1 MAEQLQYKLDV
12 FEGPL
17 DLLLFLISKH
27 KLNINDIPIFELVE
41 QYIEYVRQIDDSDMD
56 IASEFVEM
64 AARLV
69 YIKTVSLLP
78 VHEEAEK
85 LKQDLIGELIEY
97 RDCKEVAKKLSMQ
110 DDGFNLFERKPMEI
124 APDLTYKRTHD
135 SSELLKYLAMAVGR
149 AKNKL
154 PLKTESFGTIV
165 NRKIVSVSSRISFI
179 YERLVKKARLSF
191 SELFCESTSVSQMVA
206 TFLALLEMVKEK
218 QVEVDG
224 ELDTYTVRLA
234 EGSKINES

>member
-41 QYIEYVRQIDDSDMD
+41 QYILYVRQMDEADMD

-78 VHEEAEK
+78 VKEEAEK
-85 LKQDLIGELIEY
+85 LKQDLMGELIEY
-97 RDCKEVAKKLSMQ
+97 RDCKEVAKKLSKQ
-110 DDGFNLFERKPMEI
+110 TDGFDLFETKPMEI
-124 APDLTYKRTHD
+124 APDLTYKRKHD

-154 PLKTESFGTIV
+154 PLKAESFGNIV
-165 NRKIVSVSSRISFI
+165 SRKIVSVSSRISFI
-179 YERLVKKARLSF
+179 YERLLTKAKLSF
-191 SELFCESTSVSQMVA
+191 KELFYESTSVSQMVA

-224 ELDTYTVRLA
+224 ELDSYTVQL
-234 EGSKINES
+234 SKERKTDEP

>member
-1 MAEQLQYKLDV
+1 MEQIQYKLDV

-27 KLNINDIPIFELVE
+27 KLNINDIPILELVE
-41 QYIEYVRQIDDSDMD
+41 QYIEYVRKMDASDMD

-85 LKQDLIGELIEY
+85 LRQDLIGELIEY
-97 RDCKEVAKKLSMQ
+97 RDCKEVAKKLSTQ
-110 DDGFNLFERKPMEI
+110 TDGFDCFEREPMKIER
-124 APDLTYKRTHD
+124 DLTYKRKHD
-135 SSELLKYLAMAVGR
+135 ATELVKYLTQAIGR
-149 AKNKL
+149 TKNKI
-154 PLKTESFGTIV
+154 PLKAETFGAIV
-165 NRKIVSVSSRISFI
+165 TKTIVSVSSRISFI
-179 YERLVKKARLSF
+179 YERLNKKSKLPF
-191 SELFCESTSVSQMVA
+191 SELFSESTSISQMVA

-218 QVEVDG
+218 QIKVDG
-224 ELDTYTVRLA
+224 ELDTCTISLGT
-234 EGSKINES
+234 GSKINES